1 METLERGLVADFIA
15 GEYSVADMALYGYV
29 HCADEAGADLAEYP
43 RINAWIE
50 RVEAQPGFVNDL
62 EPITWTDS

>member
-1 METLERGLVADFIA
+1 
-15 GEYSVADMALYGYV
+15 MALYGYV

-62 EPITWTDS
+62 KPITWTDS